1 MRISLP
7 TGCYILDPLS
17 YQCLYHIL
25 VTKAFVT
32 ILSSI
37 IIIILVPVSAATI
50 VLFPAMLEMVRR
62 FGRWQAGLSVESL
75 Q

>member
-1 MRISLP
+1 M
-7 TGCYILDPLS
+7 S

-32 ILSSI
+32 VLSSLI
-37 IIIILVPVSAATI
+37 II
-50 VLFPAMLEMVRR
+50 VLFPVSLGTIILLPAALELIRR

>member
-1 MRISLP
+1 M
-7 TGCYILDPLS
+7 S

-32 ILSSI
+32 VLSSLI
-37 IIIILVPVSAATI
+37 IIVLFPISVGTI
-50 VLFPAMLEMVRR
+50 VLLPAMLEMIRR

>member
-1 MRISLP
+1 
-7 TGCYILDPLS
+7 
-17 YQCLYHIL
+17 L

-32 ILSSI
+32 ILSSLI
-37 IIIILVPVSAATI
+37 IIVLVPVSAGTI
-50 VLFPAMLEMVRR
+50 VLLPAALEMVRR